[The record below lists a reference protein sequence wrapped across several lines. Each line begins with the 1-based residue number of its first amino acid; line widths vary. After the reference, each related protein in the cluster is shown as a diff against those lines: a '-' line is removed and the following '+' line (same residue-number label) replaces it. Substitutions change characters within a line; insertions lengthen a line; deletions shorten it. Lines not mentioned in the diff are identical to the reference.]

1 MVCIACVAVRPR
13 RRSSNAGQIF
23 VSAELNLISW
33 VHAANHKRL
42 FHLTS
47 STLCVWHQTGASFV
61 HGVFLK
67 PACAVA
73 AYVYAWSGYWQQTV
87 LKVYGYICCPD
98 NIGARLL
105 RKLSEQTASPLTTI
119 FQQSLH
125 DGIVPVDWRKANIT
139 PVFKKGQK
147 YLCSNYYRPISLTC
161 VVSKLMEHVVCSS
174 IMNRANMHNILYS
187 LQHGFRAR
195 RSCETQLINLVND
208 IANNMQSGLQTGEW
222 VPREALFVKLLW
234 PLVL

>member
-1 MVCIACVAVRPR
+1 M
-13 RRSSNAGQIF
+13 
-23 VSAELNLISW
+23 
-33 VHAANHKRL
+33 
-42 FHLTS
+42 
-47 STLCVWHQTGASFV
+47 
-61 HGVFLK
+61 
-67 PACAVA
+67 
-73 AYVYAWSGYWQQTV
+73 

-105 RKLSEQTASPLTTI
+105 RKLSEQIASPLTTI

-139 PVFKKGQK
+139 PVVKKGQK

-195 RSCETQLINLVND
+195 RSCETQLIDLVND
-208 IANNMQSGLQTGEW
+208 IANNTQSGLQTNIC
-222 VPREALFVKLLW
+222 VLDFAKAFDKVSHIHLIHKLR
-234 PLVL
+234 